1 MGLSIKKIIP
11 FHPRAFPPR
20 HLNKKRFSRQL
31 QTANC
36 LLQEYRTLLAR
47 SPSPWRLF
55 SQLVNLEAIAS
66 IESQKV
72 KTTLE
77 HFLRFIQKKHL
88 KKNSKLRL
96 ISNYREA
103 LLWAC
108 KHAQN
113 SSLTKELICT
123 IHKKAKRGMV
133 PKADL
138 GIYRNRQN
146 WIGPKGCKIEEA
158 YFYPP
163 AETEVEGLM
172 QTLLNYAKKNE
183 KEPLLQLALI
193 FAQLL
198 IIHPFMDG
206 NGRVARILIPLF
218 LYQKKAIPMPFLFMS
233 CYFLQHRLQYFY
245 NLFKT
250 TEENKWES
258 WIVFFLKGASIE
270 MRKTLRFF
278 KQINS
283 LNEEIKLNFPGW
295 KKETLFFL
303 FQNPIFSI
311 SSFRKAKGNEQL
323 LKELKKLQFIRK
335 HTDRMYYFSPLLK
348 ILNHRKKY

>member
-1 MGLSIKKIIP
+1 MDLAAKKIIP

-20 HLNKKRFSRQL
+20 HLNEKRFSKQL
-31 QTANC
+31 KTANR
-36 LLQEYRTLLAR
+36 LLKEFNTQLSST
-47 SPSPWRLF
+47 PSAQRLF
-55 SQLVNLEAIAS
+55 SQLVNLEAISS
-66 IESQKV
+66 IESQKI

-77 HFLRFIQKKHL
+77 EFLQFMQGKHL

-96 ISNYREA
+96 ILNYREA

-113 SSLTKELICT
+113 SSLSKELICT
-123 IHKKAKRGMV
+123 VHKKAKRGTV
-133 PKADL
+133 PQGDL
-138 GIYRNRQN
+138 GAYRNRQN
-146 WIGPKGCKIEEA
+146 WIGPKGCKIKEA

-163 AETEVEGLM
+163 VETEVATLM
-172 QTLLNYAKKNE
+172 QKLLNYAKKNE
-183 KEPLLQLALI
+183 KNPLLQLALI

-218 LYQKKAIPMPFLFMS
+218 LYQKKATPLPFLFMS
-233 CYFLQHRLQYFY
+233 RYFLQHRLKYFY

-250 TEENKWES
+250 TEENQWET
-258 WIVFFLKGASIE
+258 WIAFFLKGAIIQIK
-270 MRKTLRFF
+270 RALHLL

-283 LNEEIKLNFPGW
+283 LKEEMKWNLPKL
-295 KKETLFFL
+295 KKGPLFFL

-311 SSFRKAKGNEQL
+311 SSFKKAKENGHL
-323 LKELKKLQFIRK
+323 LKELKKLKYIKK
-335 HTDRMYYFSPLLK
+335 HTDGLYYFVPLLK
-348 ILNHRKKY
+348 ILRDC